1 MTDMLWLDAIVRV
14 LKESDQAL
22 SYTDIASTIANN
34 KFRTNVGSTPAKTVS
49 SVITTSIKNNDGV
62 FIRTGRGIYWLAE
75 KINMTNVPGNY
86 VELLQDEDE
95 LPDSTGLINAFGMFW
110 ERDAVIWSS
119 SPKLLGQQELGSS
132 SVDFCQQIGVYL
144 LYDGSRVIYVGRV
157 SDQTLGRRLYQH
169 TKDRLQGR
177 WNRFS
182 WFGLYP
188 VKDDSENIKGEL
200 DTSYEGTLEASILI
214 ETLEAILIEGLEPPQ
229 NRRRGDNFKATE
241 FLQVTDPEINK
252 GNLFR
257 QLDVMRE
264 LILKN

>member
-1 MTDMLWLDAIVRV
+1 MADMPWLEAIVQV
-14 LKESDQAL
+14 LRESDQAL
-22 SYTDIASTIANN
+22 SYTDIASIII
-34 KFRTNVGSTPAKTVS
+34 KDGLRKNVGATPANTVS
-49 SVITTSIKNNDGV
+49 SVINMSIRGNDGV
-62 FIRTGRGIYWLAE
+62 FLRTGRGIYWLKE
-75 KINMTNVPGNY
+75 KINTANATGNQE
-86 VELLQDEDE
+86 ELLQDEDE

-132 SVDFCQQIGVYL
+132 SVDFCKQIGVYL

-200 DTSYEGTLEASILI
+200 DTSYEGTLEVSVLI

-241 FLQVTDPEINK
+241 FLQIPDPEINK

-264 LILKN
+264 LILKS